1 MTSKEL
7 KFRASFPGFNL
18 KLRTHF
24 CKRDSTFC
32 ATLSKAPTTPCY
44 FGKEHHF
51 CTSDTPVNKSLLYWK
66 KAAALS
72 TVQYASVNS
81 PGKGKEQIYNFW
93 EKKTE
98 ETCTKSTSQVKK
110 IHLHCT
116 QNSCFFFFF
125 LNPVKK
131 KLSRI
136 EETESA
142 NI

>member
-93 EKKTE
+93 EKKLR
-98 ETCTKSTSQVKK
+98 KLALKVQVRLKRNIYTALK
-110 IHLHCT
+110 IVVGW
-116 QNSCFFFFF
+116 FFFFF
-125 LNPVKK
+125 KSCQKK
-131 KLSRI
+131 AEQNRRD
-136 EETESA
+136 
-142 NI
+142 

>member
-1 MTSKEL
+1 M
-7 KFRASFPGFNL
+7 F
-18 KLRTHF
+18 
-24 CKRDSTFC
+24 
-32 ATLSKAPTTPCY
+32 SKAPTTPCY

-51 CTSDTPVNKSLLYWK
+51 CTSDTPVNKSLLYWN

-93 EKKTE
+93 EKKLR
-98 ETCTKSTSQVKK
+98 KLALKVQVRLKRNIYTALK
-110 IHLHCT
+110 IVVV
-116 QNSCFFFFF
+116 FFFF